1 MANAGPPKK
10 KYLFLDFP
18 NIKISCI
25 KCALKTFPLSDGN
38 ISINGNPNDNKFS
51 TATAQLLSFGN

>member
-1 MANAGPPKK
+1 MVNADRPKN
-10 KYLFLDFP
+10 KYLFLDSP

-25 KCALKTFPLSDGN
+25 KCALKTFLLSDGN
-38 ISINGNPNDNKFS
+38 ISTNDTPNDNKFS